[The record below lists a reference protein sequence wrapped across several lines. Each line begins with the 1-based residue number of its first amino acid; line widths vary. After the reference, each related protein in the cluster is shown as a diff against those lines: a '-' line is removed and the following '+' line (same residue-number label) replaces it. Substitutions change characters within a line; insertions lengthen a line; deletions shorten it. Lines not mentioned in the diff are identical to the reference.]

1 MIEVLIAFISF
12 WILFAPFFEATLY
25 PSGNFS
31 VHYYY
36 NLFESIT
43 MLSNVTLVMPFVI
56 ISLSLTNFI
65 LPLIALFVPK
75 KIKGFNIALVTIS
88 SLTIIS
94 ILFLALETGN
104 YSGSINSAQGGTIF
118 FGLFDAAI
126 LGLSIAILSI
136 IKKNKDSVLYE
147 FKR

>member
-1 MIEVLIAFISF
+1 
-12 WILFAPFFEATLY
+12 
-25 PSGNFS
+25 
-31 VHYYY
+31 
-36 NLFESIT
+36 